1 MSVYSNVVSQ
11 VCVGWLIH
19 NFVIDCEE
27 LHSIMTK
34 RNSQHPNYLKLLLNG
49 MIGWVLRRDR
59 NNKVR
64 GRAKNLIGKDLETSQ
79 F

>member
-1 MSVYSNVVSQ
+1 
-11 VCVGWLIH
+11 
-19 NFVIDCEE
+19 
-27 LHSIMTK
+27 MTK